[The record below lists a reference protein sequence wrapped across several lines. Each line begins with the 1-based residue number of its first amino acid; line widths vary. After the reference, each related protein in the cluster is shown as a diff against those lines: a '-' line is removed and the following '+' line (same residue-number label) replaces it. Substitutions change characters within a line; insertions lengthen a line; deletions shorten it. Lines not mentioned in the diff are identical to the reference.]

1 MTRIVT
7 PPDNGAA
14 RPVVAECAT
23 PRAAIELCRSLRAAG
38 FKASFK
44 AEAPYLV
51 RAPQDQ
57 AEPVRNWLRLE
68 LGITEEASHG

>member
-14 RPVVAECAT
+14 RPVVAECST
-23 PRAAIELCRSLRAAG
+23 PRAAIEVCRALRAAG
-38 FKASFK
+38 FKASFR

-51 RAPQDQ
+51 RASADIAPSI
-57 AEPVRNWLRLE
+57 RNWLRLE
-68 LGITEEASHG
+68 HGLAEEAAQ

>member
-14 RPVVAECAT
+14 RPVVAECST
-23 PRAAIELCRSLRAAG
+23 PRAAIEVCRALRAAG
-38 FKASFK
+38 FKASFR

-51 RAPQDQ
+51 RTS
-57 AEPVRNWLRLE
+57 AEMAVPVRNWLKLKHG
-68 LGITEEASHG
+68 LTEEAAR